1 MFDLTTLTAEAFGQE
16 ISAAYRNTFGG
27 REPQRADFLAASA
40 RLAVER
46 IANSDAL
53 YHDVHH
59 TIMVTL
65 VGQDIL
71 RGRIITQRVTPSDWE
86 HFLLAL
92 LTHDIGYVRAMS
104 GIPASSISR
113 EIRSGCQGGR
123 RMRFCRL
130 TMSSVR
136 RFSSGGG
143 FRTTT
148 ISMWSGWRAISI

>member
-71 RGRIITQRVTPSDWE
+71 RGRIITQRVTPADWE

-92 LTHDIGYVRAMS
+92 LTHDIGYVRGCVRVTS
-104 GIPASSISR
+104 GIPA
-113 EIRSGCQGGR
+113 
-123 RMRFCRL
+123 
-130 TMSSVR
+130 
-136 RFSSGGG
+136 
-143 FRTTT
+143 
-148 ISMWSGWRAISI
+148 

>member
-16 ISAAYRNTFGG
+16 ISAAYHNTFGG

-71 RGRIITQRVTPSDWE
+71 RGQIITRRVTPEDWE

-92 LTHDIGYVRAMS
+92 LTKPSHRSHRA
-104 GIPASSISR
+104 
-113 EIRSGCQGGR
+113 QGVAPP
-123 RMRFCRL
+123 ME
-130 TMSSVR
+130 
-136 RFSSGGG
+136 
-143 FRTTT
+143 RTPGT
-148 ISMWSGWRAISI
+148 A

>member
-16 ISAAYRNTFGG
+16 ISAAYHNTFGG
-27 REPQRADFLAASA
+27 RERKRADFLASAA

-71 RGRIITQRVTPSDWE
+71 RGRIITQRVTPGDWA
-86 HFLLAL
+86 HVLLAL
-92 LTHDIGYVRAMS
+92 LTHDIGYARGVCPGDERDTYVIHSLAK
-104 GIPASSISR
+104 SI
-113 EIRSGCQGGR
+113 
-123 RMRFCRL
+123 RL
-130 TMSSVR
+130 PRGATDA
-136 RFSSGGG
+136 FL
-143 FRTTT
+143 
-148 ISMWSGWRAISI
+148 AP